1 MEHFEMH
8 KESLEDLIVDM
19 HAHGPQVFADVPLK
33 EKKREVTIN
42 DFALLDEMSG
52 LNDYLD
58 NFMLQNNLP
67 ETTKERIR
75 AYMVRYQPE
84 KNKSKEVALNELRI
98 AMFGD
103 QRWTVSQLKH
113 AICLD
118 YLIIYFY
125 YS

>member
-1 MEHFEMH
+1 
-8 KESLEDLIVDM
+8 
-19 HAHGPQVFADVPLK
+19 
-33 EKKREVTIN
+33 
-42 DFALLDEMSG
+42 
-52 LNDYLD
+52 
-58 NFMLQNNLP
+58 
-67 ETTKERIR
+67 
-75 AYMVRYQPE
+75 MVRYQPE

>member
-1 MEHFEMH
+1 
-8 KESLEDLIVDM
+8 
-19 HAHGPQVFADVPLK
+19 
-33 EKKREVTIN
+33 
-42 DFALLDEMSG
+42 MSG

-103 QRWTVSQLKH
+103 QR
-113 AICLD
+113 
-118 YLIIYFY
+118 
-125 YS
+125 

>member
-1 MEHFEMH
+1 MEHFEVH

-19 HAHGPQVFADVPLK
+19 HTHGPKVFADVPLK
-33 EKKREVTIN
+33 EKRREVTVN

-52 LNDYLD
+52 LTLYLD
-58 NFMLQNNLP
+58 NFLITQNLP

-75 AYMVRYQPE
+75 AYMIRYRPE

-103 QRWTVSQLKH
+103 QR
-113 AICLD
+113 
-118 YLIIYFY
+118 
-125 YS
+125 

>member
-1 MEHFEMH
+1 MH

-19 HAHGPQVFADVPLK
+19 HTHGPKVFSDVPLK
-33 EKKREVTIN
+33 EKRREITVN

-52 LNDYLD
+52 LNDFLD
-58 NFMLQNNLP
+58 NFMINQNLP

-75 AYMVRYQPE
+75 AYMVRYRPE

-103 QRWTVSQLKH
+103 
-113 AICLD
+113 
-118 YLIIYFY
+118 
-125 YS
+125 